1 LFLSDLNFHSSYG
14 KILVL
19 RLERKWLMESDS
31 TTTPRKRR
39 VGLWLRWVGLAVTA
53 AFVWAV
59 LAQPTDAHDNL
70 GGDELAMSYAMF
82 AFAIAIAVTGA
93 LTILWAA
100 RSGQF
105 RDVEG
110 PKYTMLE
117 NAPDLDDLN
126 G

>member
-1 LFLSDLNFHSSYG
+1 MDGEH
-14 KILVL
+14 K
-19 RLERKWLMESDS
+19 
-31 TTTPRKRR
+31 TTTKRR
-39 VGLWLRWVGLAVTA
+39 RLGLWLRWVGLAVA
-53 AFVWAV
+53 AVLVWAV

-82 AFAIAIAVTGA
+82 AFAVAIAVTGA
-93 LTILWAA
+93 LTIVWAA

-110 PKYTMLE
+110 PKYSMLE